1 MLIQSDNE
9 EIMNIAMLCANSD
22 TNFKKV
28 NDFFKSL
35 NGEKVNVGLSAEAI
49 QLLSSQAK
57 QNRLNIFFQNVLR
70 MM

>member
-1 MLIQSDNE
+1 MLTQSDNE